1 MSDTSAHSQPSKPA
15 QIKTGLP
22 YSWVWMALLMVFVLM
37 LAFEIGWRLLY
48 PGRVAWQS
56 AVTIAF
62 STLVATAAAYLLF
75 VRINR
80 LYRQMS
86 AELTRRTEAEDAL
99 RQSEELYRTTL
110 SMISD
115 AVFIADENGNF
126 TFVSPDVHTIFGF
139 TVEEVRALGT
149 IAHLL
154 GDLSFDRQLLD
165 ANGEIQN
172 LEHIARDKDGN
183 EHFLLISIKK
193 VAIERGTRLYTCHD
207 ITKRHKAEVALQK
220 ANDELEQKVAL
231 RTSELARKIR
241 EREEAELALRQER
254 DFAES
259 VIATAQA
266 IVLVLDPEGHIMRAN
281 PYLERI
287 SGFSMSEIQGQDW
300 FRTFLPLSEHVRVKE
315 IFQQTLRDMETRGMV
330 SSIVTKAGHQRKVE
344 WYNKVLLDSEN
355 HVLGLLCIGQD
366 ITERVRAEEELRQAR
381 DASEKRVQE
390 RTSEL
395 ERRVIQLGIL
405 NDIGGKIAAI
415 LDLNLVFKRVTSLV
429 QESFGYHH
437 VGLFTLN
444 PEEGRLVMEARSG
457 IFEHLFP
464 SDHALRI
471 GQGMVG
477 WVGQHGKTLL
487 TNDVGIEPKY
497 VNLYP
502 EVIPTQSELSVPI
515 RIADEIVGVLDIQS
529 PQRNAFDESD
539 VMVIQTLADQVAVAI
554 ANARLYQSAQR
565 DLIERNQAEKALRE
579 SEARYHTISDL
590 ISDIAYAIK
599 VEEDGTLSSEWVA
612 GAFSDID
619 ENNTSRLWTEW
630 VHPDDAPLA
639 REVIQTLIQGQPYE
653 CDLRFMDRL
662 KGFRWFHIRNHPVW
676 DGTQARVV
684 RIIGA
689 AQDITE
695 QKQMERMM
703 LRAERLAAMG
713 HITGTLAHEIKNP
726 LQAIHS
732 NLELVL
738 DFPLEP
744 DEYTE
749 SLNVCRREAERLIEI
764 TQSVLS
770 LARTGREHYRKVDMA
785 DIIRQTMELLRH
797 PLQKA
802 AVQVVLDVP
811 QSLPPFLGD
820 PDQVRQVTLNLALN
834 AVEAMPNG
842 GTLSIAAFVENN
854 SVVANFANDG
864 PFIPSDN
871 IDRIFEPFFTTKPGG
886 AGLGLFIS
894 HHIIQQHGGSLSVMN
909 LEEMQGVVF
918 SVMLPL
924 ATPSEATL

>member
-1 MSDTSAHSQPSKPA
+1 MSDTPAHSQPPKPVRTA
-15 QIKTGLP
+15 VGLP
-22 YSWVWMALLMVFVLM
+22 SAWIWTALLVVFVLM
-37 LAFEIGWRLLY
+37 LAFEAGRRIFY
-48 PGRVAWQS
+48 PGPWQS
-56 AVTIAF
+56 SAM
-62 STLVATAAAYLLF
+62 TLVFSIIVMTIAAYLLF

-86 AELTRRTEAEDAL
+86 AELTRRIEAEDAL

-115 AVFIADENGNF
+115 AVFITDEGGNF
-126 TFVSPDVHTIFGF
+126 TFVSPDVHAIFGF
-139 TVEEVRALGT
+139 TVEEVHALGAIT
-149 IAHLL
+149 HLL
-154 GDLSFDRQLLD
+154 GNLSFDRQALRD
-165 ANGEIQN
+165 AGEIQN
-172 LEHIARDKDGN
+172 LEHVVRDKDGN
-183 EHFLLISIKK
+183 EHFLLIGVKQ
-193 VAIERGTRLYTCHD
+193 VAIERGTLLYTCHD
-207 ITKRHKAEVALQK
+207 ITERHMAEIALQK
-220 ANDELEQKVAL
+220 VNDELEQKVSL
-231 RTSELARKIR
+231 RTAELARKIQ
-241 EREEAELALRQER
+241 EREDAESALRRER

-266 IVLVLDPEGHIMRAN
+266 IVLVLDSEGCIMRAN

-300 FRTFLPLSEHVRVKE
+300 FRTFLPLSDHARTKE
-315 IFQQTLRDMETRGMV
+315 IFQQTLRDMETRGVV
-330 SSIVTKAGHQRKVE
+330 SSIVTKVGHTREVE
-344 WYNKVLLDSEN
+344 WYNKVLLDSDH
-355 HVLGLLCIGQD
+355 HVLGLLCVGQD
-366 ITERVRAEEELRQAR
+366 ITERKLAEEELLQAR

-415 LDLNLVFKRVTSLV
+415 LDLNLVFKRVTTLV

-444 PEEGRLVMEARSG
+444 PEEDRMVMEARSG

-477 WVGQHGKTLL
+477 WVGLHGKTLL

-515 RIADEIVGVLDIQS
+515 RIAGEIVGVLDIQS

-565 DLIERNQAEKALRE
+565 DLIERKQAEAALRE
-579 SEARYHTISDL
+579 SEARYHTVSDL

-599 VEEDGTLSSEWVA
+599 VEEDGTMSSEWVA
-612 GAFSDID
+612 GAFSGI
-619 ENNTSRLWTEW
+619 EEVNTGRMWTEW
-630 VHPDDAPLA
+630 VYPDDASLA
-639 REVIQTLIQGQPYE
+639 QEAIQTLVEGQPYE
-653 CDLRFMDRL
+653 CDLRFVDRRQ
-662 KGFRWFHIRNHPVW
+662 GFRWFHIRNHPVW
-676 DGTQARVV
+676 DGEQARVV

-689 AQDITE
+689 AQDITD

-713 HITGTLAHEIKNP
+713 NITGTLAHEIKNP

-744 DEYTE
+744 DEYIE
-749 SLNVCRREAERLIEI
+749 SLNVCRREVERLIEI
-764 TQSVLS
+764 VQSVLS
-770 LARTGREHYRKVDMA
+770 LARPGKDHYRQVDMA
-785 DIIRQTMELLRH
+785 DIIRQTMDLLRH

-802 AVQVVLDVP
+802 AVQVTMDVP

-820 PDQVRQVTLNLALN
+820 PDQIRQVTLNLALN
-834 AVEAMPNG
+834 AVEAMANG
-842 GTLSIAAFVENN
+842 GQLTIAAFVENN
-854 SVVANFANDG
+854 SVVANFINDG
-864 PFIPSDN
+864 PYIPGDN
-871 IDRIFEPFFTTKPGG
+871 IERIFEPFFTTKPGG

-894 HHIIQQHGGSLSVMN
+894 HHIIQQHGGALSVVN
-909 LEEMQGVVF
+909 LEEVQGVVF
-918 SVMLPL
+918 SVSLPL
-924 ATPSEATL
+924 VEPLEELS